1 MDWEQIEKDFIDV
14 AIEEPIAIGSEQ
26 ARHIINWFKNRI
38 ESAQIVSAEKLTEE
52 EKSEFYTTNLTSD
65 IKANYGK

>member
-1 MDWEQIEKDFIDV
+1 MDFVFNWVKKRINHAKLPIE
-14 AIEEPIAIGSEQ
+14 
-26 ARHIINWFKNRI
+26 
-38 ESAQIVSAEKLTEE
+38 SAEKLTEE